1 MLGEKKTN
9 FVSTSI
15 NNVLYTRDGDKDD
28 SNTKDGDKDDSN
40 TKDGAK
46 GGSNEFFTVASNTEK
61 RKEYLIQKNRVS
73 NIL

>member
-28 SNTKDGDKDDSN
+28 SNTKDG
-40 TKDGAK
+40 AK

-61 RKEYLIQKNRVS
+61 KERVSDTKKNRVS